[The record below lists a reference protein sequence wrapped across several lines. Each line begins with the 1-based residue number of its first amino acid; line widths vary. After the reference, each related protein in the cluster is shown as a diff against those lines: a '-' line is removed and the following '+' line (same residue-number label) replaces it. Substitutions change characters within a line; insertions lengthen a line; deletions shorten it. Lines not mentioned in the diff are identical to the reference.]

1 MSTINTF
8 KSRKDAD
15 KALFIT
21 IWILSSYFYGR
32 TQEDNGI
39 AKWSFS
45 QGKVLAT
52 RTFRTILQHKLFWNI
67 TGFWF
72 HLSKIGFFFF
82 RIINKL
88 QSHWLKILHSNSKC
102 AVSVHFEWYHYC
114 ALKVSSVVERIET
127 IFLTENVNLTKQH
140 NFPHTLT
147 LWCIAQQRD
156 NASTHNTVTW
166 IQVLGN
172 AR

>member
-1 MSTINTF
+1 MTWHGTCQKRFPVSTINTF

-72 HLSKIGFFFF
+72 HLSKIGFFSF
-82 RIINKL
+82 
-88 QSHWLKILHSNSKC
+88 
-102 AVSVHFEWYHYC
+102 
-114 ALKVSSVVERIET
+114 VSSI
-127 IFLTENVNLTKQH
+127 NCK
-140 NFPHTLT
+140 
-147 LWCIAQQRD
+147 
-156 NASTHNTVTW
+156 VT
-166 IQVLGN
+166 G
-172 AR
+172 

>member
-1 MSTINTF
+1 MDYFCEYELNFFILFQYFFFVNWRKKCYHKSSVVCLKSLNDKTRYLSKCFSVSTINTF

-72 HLSKIGFFFF
+72 HLSKIGFFF
-82 RIINKL
+82 L
-88 QSHWLKILHSNSKC
+88 S
-102 AVSVHFEWYHYC
+102 YH
-114 ALKVSSVVERIET
+114 
-127 IFLTENVNLTKQH
+127 Q
-140 NFPHTLT
+140 
-147 LWCIAQQRD
+147 
-156 NASTHNTVTW
+156 
-166 IQVLGN
+166 
-172 AR
+172 